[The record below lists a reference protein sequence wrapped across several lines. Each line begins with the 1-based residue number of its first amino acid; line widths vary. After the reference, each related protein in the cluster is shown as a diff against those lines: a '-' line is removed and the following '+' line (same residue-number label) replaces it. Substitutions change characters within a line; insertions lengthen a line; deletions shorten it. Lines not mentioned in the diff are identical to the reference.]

1 MEVGRLIDRGLGTL
15 LAMATTPRHRPPWM
29 RTVDSP
35 SRCPDGPCMDPVD
48 FTKVATLAAKAAMAA
63 LAYAL
68 PAILAAWWRQ
78 RRPERVARLNL
89 LLGWT
94 GIGWLALLL
103 HVVGR
108 RVRRTRSPGRR
119 PKSRRPAAILH
130 PSARRGN
137 DLSAIRL
144 GQRLTETAAR

>member
-1 MEVGRLIDRGLGTL
+1 MEVGRLINRGLGTL

-78 RRPERVARLNL
+78 RRPERVAWLDL

-119 PKSRRPAAILH
+119 PAPSRSGAVPH
-130 PSARRGN
+130 PRARRGGEPP
-137 DLSAIRL
+137 AARL
-144 GQRLTETAAR
+144 GPAGA

>member
-1 MEVGRLIDRGLGTL
+1 
-15 LAMATTPRHRPPWM
+15 
-29 RTVDSP
+29 
-35 SRCPDGPCMDPVD
+35 MDPVYA
-48 FTKVATLAAKAAMAA
+48 TKVATLAAEAAVAA

-78 RRPERVARLNL
+78 PRPERVAWLDL

-108 RVRRTRSPGRR
+108 RARRARSPGRR
-119 PKSRRPAAILH
+119 PTPSRSGAMPH
-130 PSARRGN
+130 PRARRG
-137 DLSAIRL
+137 DGPPAARL
-144 GQRLTETAAR
+144 GSAGA

>member
-1 MEVGRLIDRGLGTL
+1 
-15 LAMATTPRHRPPWM
+15 
-29 RTVDSP
+29 
-35 SRCPDGPCMDPVD
+35 MDPVD

-119 PKSRRPAAILH
+119 PASRRPAAILH
-130 PSARRGN
+130 PSARRGD

>member
-1 MEVGRLIDRGLGTL
+1 ML
-15 LAMATTPRHRPPWM
+15 
-29 RTVDSP
+29 
-35 SRCPDGPCMDPVD
+35 
-48 FTKVATLAAKAAMAA
+48 A

-68 PAILAAWWRQ
+68 PALLAAWWRQ

-103 HVVGR
+103 YVIGS

-119 PKSRRPAAILH
+119 PTSRRPAAMLH
-130 PSARRGN
+130 PSARRG
-137 DLSAIRL
+137 DALAAARL
-144 GQRLTETAAR
+144 GSGGS

>member
-1 MEVGRLIDRGLGTL
+1 
-15 LAMATTPRHRPPWM
+15 M

-35 SRCPDGPCMDPVD
+35 SRCHDGPCMDPVD
-48 FTKVATLAAKAAMAA
+48 FTRVATLAAKAAMAA

-103 HVVGR
+103 YVVGR

-119 PKSRRPAAILH
+119 PASRRSGGDAAPERPARGRAL
-130 PSARRGN
+130 RRT
-137 DLSAIRL
+137 AWL
-144 GQRLTETAAR
+144 GWRLTETAAR

>member
-1 MEVGRLIDRGLGTL
+1 
-15 LAMATTPRHRPPWM
+15 
-29 RTVDSP
+29 
-35 SRCPDGPCMDPVD
+35 MDPVD
-48 FTKVATLAAKAAMAA
+48 FTKVAATLAAKAAMAA

-119 PKSRRPAAILH
+119 PASSRPAAMLH
-130 PSARRGN
+130 PSARRG
-137 DLSAIRL
+137 DELSA
-144 GQRLTETAAR
+144 ARPGSAGA

>member
-1 MEVGRLIDRGLGTL
+1 MEVGRLINRGLGTL

-35 SRCPDGPCMDPVD
+35 SRCPDRPCMDPVD

-103 HVVGR
+103 YVVGSRGDGVGHLGANVGHRTLLR
-108 RVRRTRSPGRR
+108 RRREPRAWPATRLQLPR
-119 PKSRRPAAILH
+119 
-130 PSARRGN
+130 
-137 DLSAIRL
+137 
-144 GQRLTETAAR
+144 